1 MNKKII
7 IGIAI
12 AAAIIISVIT
22 IDALKTTLG
31 DEAVELP
38 GEEATEKVLGVQEG
52 NEGGTSAEANEYGES
67 AAEEAREYGGG

>member
-31 DEAVELP
+31 DEAVNFIFVILSIV
-38 GEEATEKVLGVQEG
+38 TI
-52 NEGGTSAEANEYGES
+52 
-67 AAEEAREYGGG
+67 